1 MIKMVLVQLGLLRHY
16 RLYGTYISQYAVC
29 GDVHWRIPKKLSG
42 RQKFFAVFPHFPTSA
57 NYMNCQNCDD
67 ILWISNTMVD
77 CYDRV

>member
-1 MIKMVLVQLGLLRHY
+1 MIKMVLVLLGLLHHNIGWYLHQPIR
-16 RLYGTYISQYAVC
+16 SC

-57 NYMNCQNCDD
+57 NYLNCKNCDD

-77 CYDRV
+77 CSDRV